1 MADFDPIEIEI
12 ALNSPEALQDAAKIE
27 GALKGLDA
35 SVSNTESRF
44 KAYVAEKLRANG
56 VSVESIKLTEREVTA
71 LKTYIN
77 SLRGVKEMM
86 DKATDPTQLGV
97 YNHKLGE
104 LQKKIDA
111 LLTKGAA
118 QGLENTTTSVEN
130 QGKRVQQ
137 TKRKWDGL
145 GNSINQL
152 TRELPAFTYS
162 FQTGFMAMSN
172 NFPILADEIYRLI
185 TRNKELTTSGQKSVP
200 VWKQVASSFLSW
212 NTLMSVGITL
222 LTVYGKDIAI
232 WFNKILKGEKAV
244 KKLTEAEKKLQEQK
258 KKLVKQITKEY
269 AELNV
274 LVARITKANTTQSQ
288 RLKLI
293 EQLNEK
299 YPFFLKNLNKEKVT
313 NQELS
318 DKLREVNSLYV
329 TRIALQ
335 SQQKEIEAQFNKLA
349 EKQLKLSKDQIY
361 TEDQLLKLVQKI
373 NKDRSSERRLNQ
385 IDLENKSYEEQVKLV
400 KQALESEV
408 NYFAQASAQ
417 GGKNEQAYKERLAN
431 RKRELNLLREY
442 EKYNNRTRFGLQDE
456 NELLKEKQNLL
467 TRLEKK
473 HKITLEE
480 INQLFQVDG
489 YKGSGASAKELDERK
504 RLLEKLLALDQEYSR
519 KSLTKDEEELQA
531 LRDKFGKIRK
541 LVEAFNADPKNK
553 AQLISLTG
561 LDALQGRAEKS
572 LLYRQDT
579 RKLAEQLAQEQD
591 LFAAYEVLKTKVS
604 TEEATKRYGALLKGF
619 QTYGERLQAEY
630 QKLQDKL
637 SSKEPTEITGAETE
651 RLLLLE
657 QKIKE
662 FEVEQNSVAE
672 QRFIDAYNSAITH
685 KELLVQIE
693 RDFAAQKKEIN
704 LISDQQLREA
714 KIKELNYQK
723 QLAVDAANAEA
734 YEKATIFENLSVN
747 LIDITRREL
756 AVRIDSI
763 EDYLQKTKGLLS
775 KEQEAYVRGEL
786 ERAKAIKAATTLG
799 VQEKALLQE
808 KERVLKRIVQL
819 QAKGIANIGD
829 ELAALEE
836 VNGKLKQLSEAKLNQ
851 LANGLAEIGG
861 ALKSLA
867 TALKDYDESLADTID
882 TLGDL
887 TNVTS
892 DAVGAFASFAS
903 GDILGG
909 ITGLINVVGGLF
921 SLGAKA
927 RESERKA
934 REEIKK
940 WHQEIFES
948 QLAYNSALRQRLSD
962 EIKLN
967 DLYKSRVDNIKEEI
981 EANKK
986 KHESVIEDQ
995 QEVFKRLL
1003 NAQTIIGKRT
1013 KKYGGFLG
1021 IGRKTKVVDV
1031 KKTIGELLGIG
1042 ELVTKQIKFG
1052 TGFFSFK
1059 AKIKVFEPGE
1069 LELTDEIFEK
1079 LEKLN
1084 RDKPLTGDAKL
1095 AYEQLKKLRD
1105 EYGSIEEAQRQLE
1118 KQLKDAV
1125 TGTTA
1130 QALAESIKQ
1139 GIASGKKS
1147 FADFAE
1153 DIERFLRDAILA
1165 GMSAKVIEPEMQKL
1179 QDLLYDF
1186 LGDGVLTEDE
1196 KQQFQEMYMRIAEE
1210 AQEYLNL
1217 INSTGIGIGDT
1228 INEAN
1233 SLKGAVKGITAE
1245 QADLLAGQFG
1255 GLRLTQLE
1263 TNTILKVNH
1272 AAQLE
1277 VLSRQAGIQ
1286 IDIEKN
1292 TRRTADNTEKLKSI
1306 DTTLK
1311 EIKDGDNTSARAHGI

>member
-12 ALNSPEALQDAAKIE
+12 ALNSPEALQQAAKIE

-35 SVSNTESRF
+35 NVSNTEARF
-44 KAYVAEKLRANG
+44 KAYVSEKLRANG

-86 DKATDPTQLGV
+86 DQTTDPTQLGV

-118 QGLENTTTSVEN
+118 QGLEKTTTTVEN
-130 QGKRVQQ
+130 QGKRVRQ
-137 TKRKWDGL
+137 TKRQWDGL
-145 GNSINQL
+145 GNSITQI
-152 TRELPAFTYS
+152 TRELPAFQNS
-162 FQTGFMAMSN
+162 AQTGFMAISN
-172 NFPILADEIYRLI
+172 NIPILADEIVRLKQ
-185 TRNKELTTSGQKSVP
+185 RNQELIASGQKGVP
-200 VWKQVASSFLSW
+200 VWKQVATSFLSW
-212 NTLMSVGITL
+212 NTLLSVGVTL
-222 LTVYGKDIAI
+222 LTIYGKDIVSWI
-232 WFNKILKGEKAV
+232 NKLVKGEKAV

-274 LVARITKANTTQSQ
+274 LVARITKANTTQGQ

-349 EKQLKLSKDQIY
+349 EKQLKLSKDQIA
-361 TEDQLLKLVQKI
+361 TEDQLLKLAQKI
-373 NKDRSSERRLNQ
+373 NKDRSSERRLKQ
-385 IDLENKSYEEQVKLV
+385 LDLENKSYEEQVKLV

-408 NYFAQASAQ
+408 NYFAQAAAQ

-553 AQLISLTG
+553 AQLISLSG

-579 RKLAEQLAQEQD
+579 RKLAEQLVQEQD

-630 QKLQDKL
+630 KKLQDKL

-657 QKIKE
+657 QKIKD
-662 FEVEQNSVAE
+662 FEAEQNTAAE

-685 KELLVQIE
+685 KELLAQIE

-704 LISDQQLREA
+704 LISDREIRES
-714 KIKELNYQK
+714 KIRELDFQK
-723 QLAVDAANAEA
+723 QLAIDAANAEA
-734 YEKATIFENLSVN
+734 YEKAMIFENLSVN
-747 LIDITRREL
+747 LIDITKREL
-756 AVRIDSI
+756 AVRIASI
-763 EDYLQKTKGLLS
+763 EEYLQKTKGSLTQV
-775 KEQEAYVRGEL
+775 QEAYVRGEL
-786 ERAKAIKAATTLG
+786 ERAKAIKSATTLG
-799 VQEKALLQE
+799 VKEKALLQE
-808 KERVLKRIVQL
+808 KERIVKRIL
-819 QAKGIANIGD
+819 LLRAKGITNIGD
-829 ELAALEE
+829 ELAALED
-836 VNGKLKQLSEAKLNQ
+836 VNGKLKQLASARLSN

-861 ALKSLA
+861 ALKGLGA
-867 TALKDYDESLADTID
+867 ALKDYDESLADTID

-909 ITGLINVVGGLF
+909 ITGVISAIGGLF
-921 SLGAKA
+921 SMGAAA

-986 KHESVIEDQ
+986 KYASVIEDQ
-995 QEVFKRLL
+995 KAVFKRLL
-1003 NAQTIIGKRT
+1003 NAQTVVDKKT
-1013 KKYGGFLG
+1013 KKHGGFLG
-1021 IGRKTKVVDV
+1021 MWKKTKVVDV
-1031 KKTIGELLGIG
+1031 KKTIAELLGVGRYI
-1042 ELVTKQIKFG
+1042 EK
-1052 TGFFSFK
+1052 SNWFK
-1059 AKIKVFEPGE
+1059 KWKVFEPGE
-1069 LELTDEIFEK
+1069 IEFTDEIFEK
-1079 LEKLN
+1079 LEKIN
-1084 RDKPLTGDAKL
+1084 RDKPLTGDAKE

-1118 KQLKDAV
+1118 KQLKDAT

-1217 INSTGIGIGDT
+1217 INETGIGIGDT
-1228 INEAN
+1228 VGDAN
-1233 SLKGAVKGITAE
+1233 SLKGAVKGITTE

-1277 VLSRQAGIQ
+1277 VLSRQVGVQ

>member
-71 LKTYIN
+71 LKTYTN
-77 SLRGVKEMM
+77 SMRGVKEMM
-86 DKATDPTQLGV
+86 DKTTDPTQLGV

-111 LLTKGAA
+111 LLTKGAS
-118 QGLENTTTSVEN
+118 QGLETTTTTIAN

-137 TKRKWDGL
+137 TKRQWDGL
-145 GNSINQL
+145 GNSITQI

-162 FQTGFMAMSN
+162 AQTGFMAISN
-172 NFPILADEIYRLI
+172 NIPILADEILRLKQ
-185 TRNKELTTSGQKSVP
+185 RNQELTASGQQGVP
-200 VWKQVASSFLSW
+200 VWKQIATSFLSW
-212 NTLMSVGITL
+212 NTLLSVGVTL
-222 LTVYGKDIAI
+222 LTIYGKDIVGWI
-232 WFNKILKGEKAV
+232 DKLVKGEKAV
-244 KKLTEAEKKLQEQK
+244 KKLTEAEKKLQDQK

-274 LVARITKANTTQSQ
+274 LVARMTKANTTQGQ

-373 NKDRSSERRLNQ
+373 NKDRGIEGRLKQ
-385 IDLENKSYEEQVKLV
+385 LDLENKSYEEQVKLV

-408 NYFAQASAQ
+408 NYFAQAAAQ

-504 RLLEKLLALDQEYSR
+504 RLLEKLLALDQEFSR

-541 LVEAFNADPKNK
+541 LVEEFNADPKNK
-553 AQLISLTG
+553 AQLINLSG

-579 RKLAEQLAQEQD
+579 RKLAEQLVQEQD

-619 QTYGERLQAEY
+619 KTYGERLQSEY
-630 QKLQDKL
+630 DKLQDKL
-637 SSKEPTEITGAETE
+637 SSKEPTEITGVETE

-657 QKIKE
+657 QKIQD
-662 FEVEQNSVAE
+662 FETNQNTTAE

-685 KELLVQIE
+685 KEQLAQIE
-693 RDFAAQKKEIN
+693 QDFVNKKKEIN

-714 KIKELNYQK
+714 KTTELNVQK
-723 QLAVDAANAEA
+723 QLAIDAANAEA

-747 LIDITRREL
+747 LIDITKREL
-756 AVRIDSI
+756 DSKI
-763 EDYLQKTKGLLS
+763 KSLEEYLELTKGSLTKQQKTFVES
-775 KEQEAYVRGEL
+775 EL
-786 ERAKAIKAATTLG
+786 KRAKSIQATTNIG
-799 VQEKALLQE
+799 VKEKALLEE
-808 KERVLKRIVQL
+808 KHRLTKKITTLRN
-819 QAKGIANIGD
+819 KGIINVTD
-829 ELAALEE
+829 ELDALEQ
-836 VNGKLKQLSEAKLNQ
+836 VNSGLKNIFKDKMERLSGIASNYAGIFSQ
-851 LANGLAEIGG
+851 AAND
-861 ALKSLA
+861 
-867 TALKDYDESLADTID
+867 LKDVDEGLADTLS
-882 TLGDL
+882 TMGDL
-887 TNVTS
+887 S
-892 DAVGAFASFAS
+892 DVASSAFSSIASFSS
-903 GDILGG
+903 GDVVGG
-909 ITGLINVVGGLF
+909 ITSAISAIGGLL
-921 SLGAKA
+921 SMGAKA

-967 DLYKSRVDNIKEEI
+967 DLYKSRVYNIKEEI
-981 EANKK
+981 QANKK
-986 KHESVIEDQ
+986 KFASIIEDQ

-1003 NAQTIIGKRT
+1003 NAQTVVGKKT
-1013 KKYGGFLG
+1013 EKYGGFLG
-1021 IGRKTKVVDV
+1021 MWKKTKVVEV
-1031 KKTIGELLGIG
+1031 KQTIAELLGVG
-1042 ELVTKQIKFG
+1042 KYVDKV
-1052 TGFFSFK
+1052 FK
-1059 AKIKVFEPGE
+1059 AGPFNFTTKIFEPGQV
-1069 LELTDEIFEK
+1069 ELTDEIFEK
-1079 LEKLN
+1079 LEKIN

-1118 KQLKDAV
+1118 KQLKDTV

-1139 GIASGKKS
+1139 GIASGKKT

-1153 DIERFLRDAILA
+1153 DIERFLRGAILA
-1165 GMSAKVIEPEMQKL
+1165 GMSAKAIEPEMQKL
-1179 QDLLYDF
+1179 QDLLYGF

-1196 KQQFQEMYMRIAEE
+1196 KQQFQEMYIRIAEE
-1210 AQEYLNL
+1210 AREYLNL
-1217 INSTGIGIGDT
+1217 INQTGIGIGNT
-1228 INEAN
+1228 INDAN
-1233 SLKGAVKGITAE
+1233 SLKGAYKSASQESI
-1245 QADLLAGQFG
+1245 DLLAGQTG

-1311 EIKDGDNTSARAHGI
+1311 EIKEGDNTSARAHGI